1 MSEWVFR
8 AEESAVLKALGNGTH
23 ASDLRHYFGE
33 SAYAELAQLARSAE
47 SAREPSGVPVFVL
60 PGIMGSR
67 LGSVVRGKSSA
78 QLLWID
84 PEAIAAGGLENLVLP
99 AGRRLQPMGVFPFAY
114 ARLQLEMRRQGLD
127 ATLYPYDWR
136 LDLEELGAALAA
148 RIRSVG
154 EPVVLVGHSMGGLV
168 ARIAMRCL
176 PKRKVRKLIMVGTP
190 NFGSYAPLQALRGT
204 YPFVRKVALLDLVHT
219 PEYLAE
225 RVFHT
230 FPGLYQ
236 LLPPRNRL
244 HGANLYARSGWPASG
259 PQPNPELL
267 ARIAPARTAL
277 APADS
282 RMLQIVGINRST
294 IVAVRRKAA
303 GFEYEFGSEGDGTVP
318 IASALL
324 PTVGAFYVDEWHGN
338 LANNPAVIRAII
350 ELIRR
355 GRTTALPARR
365 SRVRSKPV
373 VRIDDAAF
381 SAADGPKI
389 DWRRLNKA
397 QRAAALANLNQ

>member
-8 AEESAVLKALGNGTH
+8 ADESAVLKSLGNGTH

-47 SAREPSGVPVFVL
+47 SAREPSGAPVFVL

-84 PEAIAAGGLENLVLP
+84 PEVIAAGGLVNLVLP

-114 ARLQLEMRRQGLD
+114 ARLQLEMRCQGFG
-127 ATLYPYDWR
+127 AMLYAYDWR
-136 LDLEELGAALAA
+136 LDLEELGATLAA

-176 PKRKVRKLIMVGTP
+176 PKRAVRKLIMVGTP

-204 YPFVRKVALLDLVHT
+204 YPFVRKVALLDLAHT

-244 HGANLYARSGWPASG
+244 RGANLYARSGWPTSG
-259 PQPNPELL
+259 PQPNLELL
-267 ARIAPARTAL
+267 ARIAPVRAAL

-294 IVAVRRKAA
+294 IVAVRRRAA
-303 GFEYEFGSEGDGTVP
+303 GFEYEFGGEGDGTVS
-318 IASALL
+318 IASASL
-324 PTVGAFYVDEWHGN
+324 PKLGTFYVDEWHGN

-355 GRTTALPARR
+355 GRTAALPALPT
-365 SRVRSKPV
+365 RVRSKPL
-373 VRIDDAAF
+373 RIDDAAF

-389 DWRRLNKA
+389 DWRRLSKA

>member
-8 AEESAVLKALGNGTH
+8 ADEAAVLRALANGTH
-23 ASDLRHYFGE
+23 APDLRHYFGDG
-33 SAYAELAQLARSAE
+33 AYAELALLARAALSA
-47 SAREPSGVPVFVL
+47 PKVSGPPVFVL

-67 LGSVVRGKSSA
+67 LGSFVRGKSSPH
-78 QLLWID
+78 LLWIE
-84 PEAIAAGGLENLVLP
+84 PEAISAGGLENLALP
-99 AGRRLQPMGVFPFAY
+99 AGRKLRPMGVFPFAY
-114 ARLQLEMRRQGLD
+114 ARLQLEMRRQGLE
-127 ATLYPYDWR
+127 AMLYPYDWR
-136 LDLEELGAALAA
+136 LDLEELGAALAE
-148 RIRSVG
+148 RIRELG

-176 PKRKVRKLIMVGTP
+176 PKRAVRKLIMVGTP

-225 RVFHT
+225 HVFHT

-244 HGANLYARSGWPASG
+244 RGANLYARSGWPASG
-259 PQPNPELL
+259 PQPNLALL
-267 ARIAPARTAL
+267 ARIGPVRSAL
-277 APADS
+277 APPDS

-318 IASALL
+318 IASASL
-324 PTVGAFYVDEWHGN
+324 PNVETFYVDEWHGN
-338 LANNPAVIRAII
+338 LANNPDVIRATI
-350 ELIRR
+350 ELVRR
-355 GRTTALPARR
+355 GRTAALPARR
-365 SRVRSKPV
+365 SRVRSKA

>member
-1 MSEWVFR
+1 LSEWVFR
-8 AEESAVLKALGNGTH
+8 ADETAVLKALANGTH
-23 ASDLRHYFGE
+23 ARDLRHYFGE
-33 SAYAELAQLARSAE
+33 GAYVELAQLARAAA
-47 SAREPSGVPVFVL
+47 SAREASGPPVFVL

-67 LGSVVRGKSSA
+67 LGSLVRGKSSP
-78 QLLWID
+78 QLLWIE
-84 PEAIAAGGLENLVLP
+84 PEAIAAGGLEHLVLP
-99 AGRRLQPMGVFPFAY
+99 AARRLRAMGVFPFAY
-114 ARLQLEMRRQGLD
+114 ARLQLELRGAGLE
-127 ATLYPYDWR
+127 ALLYDYDWR
-136 LDLEELGAALAA
+136 LDIEELGTALAA
-148 RIRSVG
+148 RVRGVG

-176 PKRKVRKLIMVGTP
+176 PKRAVRKLIMVGTP

-225 RVFHT
+225 HVFHT

-244 HGANLYARSGWPASG
+244 RGANLYARNGWPASG
-259 PQPNPELL
+259 PQPNRELL
-267 ARIAPARTAL
+267 ARIASVRSAL
-277 APADS
+277 APPDS
-282 RMLQIVGINRST
+282 RMQQIVGINRST
-294 IVAVRRKAA
+294 IIAVRRKGA

-318 IASALL
+318 ADSAWL
-324 PTVGAFYVDEWHGN
+324 PKIETYYVDEWHGN
-338 LANNPAVIRAII
+338 LANNPAVIRSII

-355 GRTTALPARR
+355 GRTASLPRR
-365 SRVRSKPV
+365 PRRVHSRR

-397 QRAAALANLNQ
+397 QRAAALASLNQ